1 MIRAATTADADR
13 LSEFAERVFD
23 DVFGPQNDEG
33 DMASYLNEAFSPEIQ
48 RQEIA
53 TPGAIVL
60 IDEDPSTKRITGY
73 LHIAP
78 APAPECVRGD
88 APAELKRLYVDPPL
102 HGRGIGRQLLDEGI
116 ARAKNAGTK
125 TLWLGVW
132 ENNTKAQAFY
142 TREGFARVGEHPFVL
157 GSDTQ
162 TDWIMQRSIG

>member
-1 MIRAATTADADR
+1 MIRSATAADARR

-23 DVFGPQNDEG
+23 EVFGPQNDPG

-48 RQEIA
+48 RDEIA
-53 TPGAIVL
+53 APGAIVL
-60 IDEDPSTKRITGY
+60 IAEDPDTKRITGY

-78 APAPECVRGD
+78 ADTPGSVRGD

-102 HGRGIGRQLLDEGI
+102 HGRGIGKQLLDEGI
-116 ARAKNAGTK
+116 ARAKSAGTK

-132 ENNTKAQAFY
+132 EHNTKAQAFY
-142 TREGFARVGEHPFVL
+142 TREGFTRAGEHPFAL

-162 TDWIMQRSIG
+162 TDWVMQRSIA